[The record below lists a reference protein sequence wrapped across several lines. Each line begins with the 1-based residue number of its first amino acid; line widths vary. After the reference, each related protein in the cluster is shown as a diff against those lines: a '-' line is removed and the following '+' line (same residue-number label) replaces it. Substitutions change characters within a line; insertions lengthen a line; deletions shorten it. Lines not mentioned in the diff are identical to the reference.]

1 MSSLNDKIA
10 IITGAA
16 GGIGAAT
23 VRIFVERGAT
33 VIASDLDAKSLEAM
47 AAALR
52 TDKVLTIAGDITEEA
67 LNAELVDTALDKF
80 GRLDVAYL
88 NAGIVGDVLPT
99 HEYTTEGFERVMR
112 INSTAVFL
120 GLKHALRAMLGGG
133 GGSIICT
140 SSVQGL
146 QACGYTAGYTASK
159 HAVMG
164 MVRTAALEYARHNI
178 RINAVNPG
186 VTDTNMMKSF
196 AEDLGEGDPA
206 PVRAGIEETVPMGRY
221 ARPEDIAHMVAFL
234 ASDDSAY
241 ITGMPHVVSGG
252 MGAQWTTPMQV
263 PAN

>member
-1 MSSLNDKIA
+1 MSLNGKVA

-23 VRIFVERGAT
+23 VRVFVERGAN
-33 VIASDLDAKSLEAM
+33 VIASDLDPKPLEAM

-52 TDKVLTIAGDITEEA
+52 TDQVTTIAGDITDEA
-67 LNAELVDTALDKF
+67 LNARLVDTALEKF
-80 GRLDVAYL
+80 GRLDVSYL

-99 HEYTTEGFERVMR
+99 HEYTTEGFEHVMR
-112 INSTAVFL
+112 VNTTAVFF
-120 GLKHALRAMLGGG
+120 GLKYALRAMLGGG

-146 QACGYTAGYTASK
+146 QACGYTSGYTASK

-178 RINAVNPG
+178 RVNAVNPG
-186 VTDTNMMKSF
+186 VTDTNMMASF
-196 AEDLGEGDPA
+196 ADSLGEGDPA
-206 PVRAGIEETVPMGRY
+206 PVRAGIEDTVPMGRY

-241 ITGMPHVVSGG
+241 VTGMPHVVSGG
-252 MGAQWTTPMQV
+252 MGAQWTNPMQV
-263 PAN
+263 PSN